1 MAILKRRVRPEPWSR
16 HRERAKHRWLVPF
29 IAIEWVWA
37 WLAYWLSGWA
47 FLEVLEY
54 FGTLSVLLAV
64 VSYFSESKD
73 RIKQKHYQAWQVIN
87 SAQGKGG
94 SGGRIDALNCTRTA
108 CRWWVLM
115 SAAHSSKT
123 LISAEQT
130 CSERTFAP
138 PTCEVGILTARR
150 CSM

>member
-1 MAILKRRVRPEPWSR
+1 MAILKRRERPEPWSR

-73 RIKQKHYQAWQVIN
+73 RIKQKHYQAWQVVN

-94 SGGRIDALNCTRTA
+94 SGGRIDAFGTVMSRLSRGKA
-108 CRWWVLM
+108 QLKWILSDKSLWRW
-115 SAAHSSKT
+115 
-123 LISAEQT
+123 
-130 CSERTFAP
+130 
-138 PTCEVGILTARR
+138 
-150 CSM
+150 

>member
-16 HRERAKHRWLVPF
+16 HRERAKYRWLIPF

-54 FGTLSVLLAV
+54 FGTLSLLLAV
-64 VSYFSESKD
+64 ISYFSESGD

-87 SAQGKGG
+87 SAPRKRRQ
-94 SGGRIDALNCTRTA
+94 
-108 CRWWVLM
+108 RW
-115 SAAHSSKT
+115 
-123 LISAEQT
+123 ED
-130 CSERTFAP
+130 
-138 PTCEVGILTARR
+138 
-150 CSM
+150 

>member
-16 HRERAKHRWLVPF
+16 HRERAKYRWLAPF

-94 SGGRIDALNCTRTA
+94 SGGRIDSLEELHADGVPL
-108 CRWWVLM
+108 
-115 SAAHSSKT
+115 
-123 LISAEQT
+123 
-130 CSERTFAP
+130 
-138 PTCEVGILTARR
+138 VGV
-150 CSM
+150 